1 MRAAE
6 TILMA
11 EASGIR
17 LGVEGADL
25 ILDADL
31 EPPLDVVNAIRRH
44 KAEIIELLAPPGDR
58 WTAEDWRA
66 LFDERAGVAEFDGG
80 QSRADAEVLAF
91 EYCIVEWLNRHPER
105 SDPDRCAWCE
115 KPDRDGHAIVPFGT
129 ESNGHTWLH
138 PECWPAWSACRR
150 QAAMEALDNSG
161 IEPASAL
168 MGGPANANR

>member
-1 MRAAE
+1 MSAAE
-6 TILMA
+6 TIRTA

-31 EPPLDVVNAIRRH
+31 EPPVDVVNAIRRH

-66 LFDERAGVAEFDGG
+66 LFDERAGIAEFDGG
-80 QSRADAEVLAF
+80 QTRAEGEALAF
-91 EYCIVEWLNRHPER
+91 ERCIVEWLNRHLEH

-115 KPDRDGHAIVPFGT
+115 KPDRDTHTVVPFGT
-129 ESNGHTWLH
+129 ENHGHTWVH
-138 PECWPAWSACRR
+138 PECWNDWHERRVR
-150 QAAMEALDNSG
+150 QATEALSEFG
-161 IEPASAL
+161 LRLPRPS
-168 MGGPANANR
+168 P